1 MLSGVFHLHEQEA
14 RQVMTPIPAVV
25 TVDLS
30 EDVET
35 ALRRCISS
43 GHTRL
48 VVTEDDNRD
57 RVRGI
62 VHSNRLAQA
71 LMAEGPQA
79 SLEPLVRE
87 AVIVPET
94 KPLDDLLADLQRQR
108 SSMAVVVDE
117 YGRVVGIVTVEDII
131 EEVVGEIDDETD
143 PAGGADPAAG
153 QRRLVRPRPRR
164 HHRPARPRRRAA
176 GRHRRLQ
183 LGRRLRL
190 RRAGP
195 AAQARRSDHR
205 RRLLDPRRVGAREP
219 HRGRPHPR
227 APRPAGRG
235 LRQRAARRLNAR
247 RAKAQ
252 VLRVAAF
259 ELLER
264 APERGRTDRGFAAS
278 RSWDS
283 DAATERSGWA
293 RGGPVRFAYRRLE
306 GSWGRALRSE
316 IEPARLRRAHQA
328 ARRFLAQKSNRP
340 A

>member
-1 MLSGVFHLHEQEA
+1 
-14 RQVMTPIPAVV
+14 
-25 TVDLS
+25 
-30 EDVET
+30 
-35 ALRRCISS
+35 
-43 GHTRL
+43 
-48 VVTEDDNRD
+48 
-57 RVRGI
+57 
-62 VHSNRLAQA
+62 
-71 LMAEGPQA
+71 MAEGPQA
-79 SLEPLVRE
+79 SLVPLVRE

-190 RRAGP
+190 RRAGA
-195 AAQARRSDHR
+195 AAQARGPDHR

-219 HRGRPHPR
+219 HRGRSHPR

-235 LRQRAARRLNAR
+235 LRQRAARRLKRAVAQR
-247 RAKAQ
+247 RKFCAP
-252 VLRVAAF
+252 RAF

-264 APERGRTDRGFAAS
+264 APERGRTDRGSAAS

-293 RGGPVRFAYRRLE
+293 RGGPVRFATCQKSNRPPEE
-306 GSWGRALRSE
+306 GSSGG
-316 IEPARLRRAHQA
+316 A
-328 ARRFLAQKSNRP
+328 ACRAQKSNRP